1 MTVRKASMMGARRVT
16 ASLDNV
22 ASLFENYAESLGIP
36 AKVAADFSHRCD
48 LLSAAIDR
56 NFGLKTAGY
65 YPPEDIAEGVSGPL
79 IMDANN
85 PFMNGHFTQANF
97 TQLAEKQISGSL
109 AGNAAAHRADPKL
122 ASFIAKQAAILA
134 FNQLK
139 EWDIANRKAAS
150 KKAAE
155 DEDEKKSEDKEE
167 KEAKAKAFE
176 GKETPEEEALEE
188 KERAKEAA
196 KVVSLFGLFADKK

>member
-16 ASLDNV
+16 ASLDNI
-22 ASLFENYAESLGIP
+22 ASLFESHAVSLGIP
-36 AKVAADFSHRCD
+36 AKVAADFAHRCD

-65 YPPEDIAEGVSGPL
+65 YNPAQIGEGVPGPM

-85 PFMNGHFTQANF
+85 PFMNGHFTQAKF
-97 TQLAEKQISGSL
+97 TQLAEKQLSGSL

-122 ASFIAKQAAILA
+122 ASLIAKTAAVIA
-134 FNQLK
+134 FEQLK
-139 EWDIANRKAAS
+139 EWDLANRKAAA

-155 DEDEKKSEDKEE
+155 EEDEKKSEEE
-167 KEAKAKAFE
+167 PKKEAKKADDDGDE
-176 GKETPEEEALEE
+176 EEVASDEEEA
-188 KERAKEAA
+188 KKTA
-196 KVVSLFGLFADKK
+196 SLFGLFADSK